1 MENCI
6 GQNIRMLRAHKGL
19 SQEGLGNILGVS
31 QTAMSAWEDGTSI
44 PRKANASKIF
54 EAFPELTHDDIF
66 SDKLGFARMAI
77 RRKAGNNAVEVPLLG
92 TIAAGSPLEMVELE
106 ESMLVPEQI
115 RCAHPRSFLLRV
127 SGESMNR
134 RLPNGCIAL
143 IDPDVEI
150 VSGKMYAVRVGE
162 SEATIK
168 IVQFKNDAV
177 ELVPCSYDPRFK
189 KKKYVR
195 NEDGDAPVRIMGG
208 VVWYFAPFDLEKQS
222 SFGDVS
228 FEL

>member
-1 MENCI
+1 MENFI
-6 GQNIRMLRAHKGL
+6 GRNIQAFRAHKGF

-31 QTAMSAWEDGTSI
+31 QTSISAWEDGKSL
-44 PRKANASKIF
+44 PRKVNASEFFK
-54 EAFPELTHDDIF
+54 AFPELSHDDIF
-66 SDKLGFARMAI
+66 SEEYGYACKTLKRAR
-77 RRKAGNNAVEVPLLG
+77 GLDVVDVPFYG
-92 TIAAGSPLEMVELE
+92 AIAAGTPIEMIDVGET
-106 ESMLVPEQI
+106 MPI
-115 RCAHPRSFLLRV
+115 PGHIYNAYPDSFLLRV

-150 VSGKMYAVRVGE
+150 VSGKMYAVRVGK

-222 SFGDVS
+222 SFGDAS

>member
-106 ESMLVPEQI
+106 AARIPARFS
-115 RCAHPRSFLLRV
+115 CACRA
-127 SGESMNR
+127 NR
-134 RLPNGCIAL
+134 
-143 IDPDVEI
+143 
-150 VSGKMYAVRVGE
+150 
-162 SEATIK
+162 
-168 IVQFKNDAV
+168 
-177 ELVPCSYDPRFK
+177 
-189 KKKYVR
+189 
-195 NEDGDAPVRIMGG
+195 
-208 VVWYFAPFDLEKQS
+208 
-222 SFGDVS
+222 
-228 FEL
+228 

>member
-1 MENCI
+1 
-6 GQNIRMLRAHKGL
+6 
-19 SQEGLGNILGVS
+19 
-31 QTAMSAWEDGTSI
+31 
-44 PRKANASKIF
+44 
-54 EAFPELTHDDIF
+54 
-66 SDKLGFARMAI
+66 
-77 RRKAGNNAVEVPLLG
+77 
-92 TIAAGSPLEMVELE
+92 
-106 ESMLVPEQI
+106 
-115 RCAHPRSFLLRV
+115 
-127 SGESMNR
+127 MNR

-222 SFGDVS
+222 SFSDAS